1 MGKHEST
8 LKRKLNAFHLW
19 GLTLRLVISGDY
31 FVKILLAENKS

>member
-1 MGKHEST
+1 MSKQKSA

-19 GLTLRLVISGDY
+19 GIAVGLVISGDY